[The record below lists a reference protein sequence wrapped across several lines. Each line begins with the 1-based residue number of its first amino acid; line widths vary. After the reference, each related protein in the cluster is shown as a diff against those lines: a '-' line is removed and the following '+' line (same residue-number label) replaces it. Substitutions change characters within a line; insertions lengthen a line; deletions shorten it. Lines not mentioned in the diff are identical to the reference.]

1 MCQVPRCGRQLY
13 SETPPQLPCSMT
25 VYCSGGYM
33 EGSDVVAVVVM
44 VGKFSEVATE
54 MLVGIKNT

>member
-1 MCQVPRCGRQLY
+1 
-13 SETPPQLPCSMT
+13 MT